1 MQLRLTLLKQS
12 EMTDAIL
19 ELVDIQKQ
27 FHQTSLEPIKVL
39 SNVNLSLNSGEMV
52 GLFSPSGAGKTT
64 LLQIAGLLDAPS
76 AGKILVEGKD
86 SASLS
91 DLTKTNLR
99 NRKIGFVYQFHHLLP
114 EFSALENVCMPQWCW
129 GVPRRESEEKARHLL
144 EKVGLSDRGKHRP
157 SELSGGEQQR
167 VALCRALIN
176 DPKILLADEPTGNL
190 DSETSELVFDLLVGL
205 VKEKKLAALI
215 VSHNIGIVRRMDRVV
230 RLHGGTL
237 EPLVI

>member
-1 MQLRLTLLKQS
+1 MQHGLIRQRQF
-12 EMTDAIL
+12 EMTNAIL

-27 FHQTSLEPIKVL
+27 FHQTGLEPIKVF
-39 SNVNLSLNSGEMV
+39 SNVNLSLYSGEMI

-76 AGKILVEGKD
+76 SGKILIESRD
-86 SASLS
+86 ADSLS
-91 DLTKTNLR
+91 DLQKTNLR

-114 EFSALENVCMPQWCW
+114 EFSAIENVCIPQWCL
-129 GVPRRESEEKARHLL
+129 GVPRRAAEEKACHLL
-144 EKVGLSDRGKHRP
+144 DQVGLSNRAQHRP

-190 DSETSELVFDLLVGL
+190 DSETSELVFDLLVNL
-205 VKEKKLAALI
+205 VKEKKLSALI
-215 VSHNIGIVRRMDRVV
+215 VSHNIGIVKRMDRVV
-230 RLHGGTL
+230 RLHAKTL
-237 EPLVI
+237 EPMEI